1 VAAKG
6 LVIEQVALVSA
17 DNRQRAMLATY
28 LRDSGFEVS
37 VYEELAIAEAFN
49 ALVYL
54 EHGTSSQALRAQV
67 RGWMRGKSPVV
78 VVVTSRPSALDELQ
92 TTYGSRLV
100 VFASPVFGWA
110 VVDALRAS
118 DPPRPRS
125 A

>member
-1 VAAKG
+1 
-6 LVIEQVALVSA
+6 VIEQVALVSA

-37 VYEELAIAEAFN
+37 VYEELAIAEAFG

-54 EHGTSSQALRAQV
+54 EHGISSQALRTQV